1 MNVIR
6 HDHIATYCDV
16 EGLLGALGK
25 KNERSV
31 NLILCQEPLS
41 FVRAE
46 RDEVKR
52 TGCEESVQTWCSS
65 SEIQLHCEIIRHV
78 VDRQI
83 LLSRNFRHLT
93 GHRPVATDYR
103 AIVSSRSSS
112 SFPSISKFMMH

>member
-6 HDHIATYCDV
+6 HDHIATCCDV

-46 RDEVKR
+46 RDEIQR
-52 TGCEESVQTWCSS
+52 TCCEDSVQARWSS
-65 SEIQLHCEIIRHV
+65 SEITLHGESVQQFRQNCSRCSHDPAGRLVIVNNGARW
-78 VDRQI
+78 DR
-83 LLSRNFRHLT
+83 
-93 GHRPVATDYR
+93 P
-103 AIVSSRSSS
+103 
-112 SFPSISKFMMH
+112 